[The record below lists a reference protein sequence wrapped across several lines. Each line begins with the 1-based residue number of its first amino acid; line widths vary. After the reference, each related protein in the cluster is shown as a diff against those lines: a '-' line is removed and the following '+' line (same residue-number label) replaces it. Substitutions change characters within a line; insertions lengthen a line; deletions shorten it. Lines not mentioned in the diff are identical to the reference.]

1 MLSFTQFK
9 GKHSQKFKGLSNS
22 EIQSRYNDYVAQYTS
37 SGSQRVTKPITLGT
51 KPNLEVELSRVR
63 RVTNRQPRPRSISIK
78 DVLSDGLSRAQ
89 SAKSSWL
96 DEVPTG
102 GKGNPLSPCSTAYAQ
117 ARFNPFSNRTGI
129 DGRVTS
135 LPCVP
140 NGVAPASFR
149 YQSSARG
156 VFTIGTSGL
165 GYVAISPYA
174 ACTSATPSAGVYTT
188 NTFTQST
195 YQPSGTG
202 VTAFN
207 NNSTYD
213 AATWSGNAAQN
224 FRIVGCGLKI
234 KYSGSEMNR
243 GGRNLAF
250 RTMTNAPIPTGATQA
265 LIQQYRSTGILSVKR
280 PPEEIVWAPD
290 EIEQTSFWTYVDGTT
305 NIITMGMFV
314 FGASAGQA
322 FDFEAIWYFE
332 SIGQS
337 TFGIQR
343 TEADPVGFALVNSA
357 VPMIQNEMS
366 PERQFIEAMKIINT
380 ESKKQSGFVTFL
392 KDVGNLI
399 GPMVKSTVLGL
410 LA

>member
-1 MLSFTQFK
+1 
-9 GKHSQKFKGLSNS
+9 
-22 EIQSRYNDYVAQYTS
+22 
-37 SGSQRVTKPITLGT
+37 
-51 KPNLEVELSRVR
+51 
-63 RVTNRQPRPRSISIK
+63 
-78 DVLSDGLSRAQ
+78 
-89 SAKSSWL
+89 
-96 DEVPTG
+96 
-102 GKGNPLSPCSTAYAQ
+102 
-117 ARFNPFSNRTGI
+117 
-129 DGRVTS
+129 
-135 LPCVP
+135 
-140 NGVAPASFR
+140 
-149 YQSSARG
+149 
-156 VFTIGTSGL
+156 
-165 GYVAISPYA
+165 
-174 ACTSATPSAGVYTT
+174 
-188 NTFTQST
+188 
-195 YQPSGTG
+195 
-202 VTAFN
+202 
-207 NNSTYD
+207 
-213 AATWSGNAAQN
+213 
-224 FRIVGCGLKI
+224 
-234 KYSGSEMNR
+234 MNR